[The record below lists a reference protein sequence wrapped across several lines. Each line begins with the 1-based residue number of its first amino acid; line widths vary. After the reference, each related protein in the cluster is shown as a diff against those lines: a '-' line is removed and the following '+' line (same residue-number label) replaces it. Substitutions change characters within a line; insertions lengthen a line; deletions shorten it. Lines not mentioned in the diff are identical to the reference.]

1 MSSVYKIITKVLA
14 TRLNEVLSD
23 TISENQS
30 AFILGRQI
38 LDVALIA
45 NEVVENIRSQ
55 GNLGLVF
62 KLDLR
67 KLMIKFV
74 GVFWTKFWTRKGLG
88 RDGEIGF
95 QDVCPLLLLQL
106 LLMINLDSGLKVKE
120 V

>member
-1 MSSVYKIITKVLA
+1 MLA

-45 NEVVENIRSQ
+45 NEVVEDIRSQ

-62 KLDLR
+62 KLDFEKAYDQVCWGFLDR
-67 KLMIKFV
+67 KEFGKRWRNWI
-74 GVFWTKFWTRKGLG
+74 LG
-88 RDGEIGF
+88 CLSVSSF
-95 QDVCPLLLLQL
+95 AL
-106 LLMINLDSGLKVKE
+106 LLMVNLDPGSKVKE